1 MSRKMFTTGMQVEI
15 PFNGEKRVA
24 TIVDVLNTML
34 FVDLEEGGSAFVY
47 HAEVRE
53 ISENAN

>member
-1 MSRKMFTTGMQVEI
+1 MFTTGMQVEI